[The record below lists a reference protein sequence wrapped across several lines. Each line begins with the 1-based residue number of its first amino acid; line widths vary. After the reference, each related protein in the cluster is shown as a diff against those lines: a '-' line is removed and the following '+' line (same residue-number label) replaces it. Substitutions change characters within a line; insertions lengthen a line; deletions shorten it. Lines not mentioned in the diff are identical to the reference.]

1 MKWSLLMM
9 RTTSC
14 NKDDSHDEG
23 GAEEEES
30 KLAVLCACAQMHYA
44 TKQMKVL
51 MKVKSEL

>member
-1 MKWSLLMM
+1 MM